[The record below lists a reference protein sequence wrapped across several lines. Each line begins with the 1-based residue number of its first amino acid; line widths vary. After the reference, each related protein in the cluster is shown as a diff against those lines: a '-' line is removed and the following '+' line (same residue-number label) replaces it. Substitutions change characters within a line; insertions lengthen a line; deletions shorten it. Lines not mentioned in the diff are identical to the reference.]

1 MLELAQAYLYRAVG
15 PESLDKCI
23 LHVRRIISYIGILKT
38 EEEVERVP
46 MHAQV
51 YWSHAISL
59 LGEEARRLREA
70 GTAAGGCWSDVL
82 PGDESSLTVASDAQQ
97 IETEISVARRALVK
111 LQSTYIAR

>member
-1 MLELAQAYLYRAVG
+1 MLELAQAYLYRASG
-15 PESLDKCI
+15 PGSLDKCI
-23 LHVRRIISYIGILKT
+23 LHVRKIISYIGILKT

-70 GTAAGGCWSDVL
+70 GTAAGGFRFDVL
-82 PGDESSLTVASDAQQ
+82 PRDGVVWRLLEDAQQ
-97 IETEISVARRALVK
+97 IEMEISVARRALVK
-111 LQSTYIAR
+111 LQGTYIAR